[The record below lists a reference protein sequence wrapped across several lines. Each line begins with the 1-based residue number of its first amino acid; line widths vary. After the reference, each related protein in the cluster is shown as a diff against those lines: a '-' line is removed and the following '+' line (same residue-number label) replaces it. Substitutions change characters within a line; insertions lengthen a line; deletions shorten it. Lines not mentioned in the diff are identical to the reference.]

1 MPTPETS
8 PHTLLARMECSYKG
22 ETVVLEASIDLDRHL
37 ANSEDAPDFHQILA
51 RAGRVDPYSYLYEV
65 LESEEIS
72 FSQPTGLA
80 VDCCV
85 EGRFDWDGFVQR
97 ARDARDIQVVQAIAV
112 RELGVT
118 DLDAHAQLKAALLA
132 AYREGCARGEV
143 QRPLTPQPSRALA

>member
-97 ARDARDIQVVQAIAV
+97 AREAQIVQAVQAIAA
-112 RELGVT
+112 RELDVP
-118 DLDAHAQLKAALLA
+118 DLDAHTGLKAALLA
-132 AYREGCARGEV
+132 AYHEGLRVGQAA
-143 QRPLTPQPSRALA
+143 SR